1 MFWPNM
7 SLNIQNKN
15 ILVIPTPVYKTHVKH
30 CMNGAQSDLV
40 TSHVRPIEKVRGF
53 TVTDRGTNEGGVCS
67 EKDFI
72 NNHME

>member
-1 MFWPNM
+1 M

-40 TSHVRPIEKVRGF
+40 TSHVRPIEKGARIHSNGQG
-53 TVTDRGTNEGGVCS
+53 D
-67 EKDFI
+67 K
-72 NNHME
+72 